1 MHLQRPEA
9 QAASCPFRPTGQGQQ
24 PDVRPREKLRS
35 LGELVYTPE
44 KRRRRNREVRPIE
57 GFQGRKSLLAQ
68 LIHPLRRG
76 QILEAMLA
84 EILQSIGLHERGR
97 RGGDEHLAAVS
108 GRCDPGGAVDV
119 DPDVPFLGEQR
130 RTGVHPHTHLDRA
143 VPQRLRQ
150 VACSSKGAG
159 RSWERSKEGV
169 PLRIHLDA
177 VMAEKRLSNRATVRG
192 ERLRVGLRAELMQQL
207 G

>member
-1 MHLQRPEA
+1 M
-9 QAASCPFRPTGQGQQ
+9 
-24 PDVRPREKLRS
+24 
-35 LGELVYTPE
+35 
-44 KRRRRNREVRPIE
+44 
-57 GFQGRKSLLAQ
+57 
-68 LIHPLRRG
+68 
-76 QILEAMLA
+76 
-84 EILQSIGLHERGR
+84 
-97 RGGDEHLAAVS
+97 
-108 GRCDPGGAVDV
+108 DV

-150 VACSSKGAG
+150 VACSSKCAG

>member
-1 MHLQRPEA
+1 M
-9 QAASCPFRPTGQGQQ
+9 
-24 PDVRPREKLRS
+24 
-35 LGELVYTPE
+35 
-44 KRRRRNREVRPIE
+44 
-57 GFQGRKSLLAQ
+57 
-68 LIHPLRRG
+68 
-76 QILEAMLA
+76 
-84 EILQSIGLHERGR
+84 
-97 RGGDEHLAAVS
+97 
-108 GRCDPGGAVDV
+108 DV
-119 DPDVPFLGEQR
+119 DPDVPFFREQR

-169 PLRIHLDA
+169 PLRVHLDA